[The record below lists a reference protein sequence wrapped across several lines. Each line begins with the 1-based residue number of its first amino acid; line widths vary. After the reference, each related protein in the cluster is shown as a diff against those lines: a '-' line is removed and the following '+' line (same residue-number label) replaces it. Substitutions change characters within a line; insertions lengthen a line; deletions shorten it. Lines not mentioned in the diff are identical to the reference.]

1 MPIDHLQ
8 KIARAP
14 DIDTLRGVFLCAMAD
29 QGFEN
34 AFYTARFLPA
44 LPSQSRHHQDVLITN
59 IPEQMLQETRRARAG
74 RTAQW
79 AEWVERNDGTI
90 SFREL
95 RQTPDGAHTTRHPD
109 FEIARQ
115 HGLEAIQVVSLR
127 GQVMRWTGAV
137 LLNPRFGATHEE
149 LDRLWHDRGREVV
162 LICRVAHLR
171 LATIPR
177 NSGQPLLT
185 PRQREVLE
193 WRSAGKTVGEIATI
207 IGVTPATVEKHMRLA
222 REALGAQ
229 TTAQAILRAHVAH
242 ELFPRM
248 VQGQP
253 LS

>member
-14 DIDTLRGVFLCAMAD
+14 DIDTLRGFFLDAMKG

-34 AFYTARFLPA
+34 AFYTARFLAA

-59 IPEQMLQETRRARAG
+59 IPKTMQQEMLRPRAG
-74 RTAQW
+74 RTPQW
-79 AEWVERNDGTI
+79 AEWVDRNDGTI
-90 SFREL
+90 SFRDL
-95 RQTPDGAHTTRHPD
+95 RRTIEAVGASRPPE
-109 FEIARQ
+109 FEIARH
-115 HGLEAIQVVSLR
+115 HGLGAVQVVSLR

-137 LLNPRFGATHEE
+137 LLNPRLGATPEE
-149 LDRLWHDRGREVV
+149 LDALWRERGREAV

-242 ELFPRM
+242 ELFPRVM
-248 VQGQP
+248 HSQP
-253 LS
+253 LT

>member
-14 DIDTLRGVFLCAMAD
+14 DIDSLRAAFLDAVAA
-29 QGFEN
+29 QGFAN
-34 AFYTARFLPA
+34 VFYAARFLPA
-44 LPSQSRHHQDVLITN
+44 LPNLSRQDQDVVITN
-59 IPEQMLQETRRARAG
+59 MPEALLRAVRQTRDGQPALW
-74 RTAQW
+74 AQW
-79 AEWVERNDGTI
+79 ASRNDGSI
-90 SFREL
+90 SGREL
-95 RQTPDGAHTTRHPD
+95 RKMLVDPGAALPPDLEA
-109 FEIARQ
+109 ARQ
-115 HGLEAIQVVSLR
+115 FGMEAIQIVSLR
-127 GQVMRWTGAV
+127 SQVMRWTGAV
-137 LLNPRFGATHEE
+137 LLNPRAGASHDE
-149 LDRLWHDRGREVV
+149 LEQLWSECRREVG

-171 LATIPR
+171 LATIPH

-242 ELFPRM
+242 ELFPR
-248 VQGQP
+248 QSQIKP
-253 LS
+253 LA

>member
-8 KIARAP
+8 KIAHAS
-14 DIDTLRGVFLCAMAD
+14 DIDTLGSVFLDAMAD

-44 LPSQSRHHQDVLITN
+44 LPSQARNHHDVLITN
-59 IPEQMLQETRRARAG
+59 IPETMLHAARRARG
-74 RTAQW
+74 GHTAQW
-79 AEWVERNDGTI
+79 ADWVAQNDGTT

-95 RQTPDGAHTTRHPD
+95 RQMHEEDAKRPPDLD
-109 FEIARQ
+109 LARQ
-115 HGLEAIQVVSLR
+115 HGLEAVQVVSLR

-137 LLNPRFGATHEE
+137 LLNPRFGATQEE
-149 LDRLWHDRGREVV
+149 LDATWRERGRAAV
-162 LICRVAHLR
+162 LICRIAHLR

-207 IGVTPATVEKHMRLA
+207 LGVTPATVEKHMRLA

-248 VQGQP
+248 MQGQP